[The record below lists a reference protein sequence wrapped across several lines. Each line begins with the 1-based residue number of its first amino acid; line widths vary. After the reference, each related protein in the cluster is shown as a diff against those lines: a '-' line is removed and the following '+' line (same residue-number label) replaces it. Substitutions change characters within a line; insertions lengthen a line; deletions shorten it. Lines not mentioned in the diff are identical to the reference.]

1 MTTITRLYDSY
12 AHARIVIRDLK
23 AAGIADSDISVVANQ
38 AGASIEEETSN
49 TATGASLGAV
59 AGGGAGLLAGLGMM
73 AIPGVGPVVAAGWLA
88 ATLAGAVA
96 GAASGGVI
104 GALTELGHTP
114 EDAELYAEGLRRG
127 GTLVTVR
134 ADSRRETEIALIM
147 DRSQP
152 VDTGLRRDEY
162 RNAGWSGFDPAAAPH
177 TMSDV
182 ERERMRQA
190 KHQQ

>member
-1 MTTITRLYDSY
+1 MTAITRLYDSY
-12 AHARIVIRDLK
+12 AHAQVVLHDLK
-23 AAGIADSDISVVANQ
+23 VAGIADSDISVVANQ
-38 AGASIEEETSN
+38 KGAGIEESSN

-96 GAASGGVI
+96 GAASGGII
-104 GALTELGHTP
+104 GALTEIGHSP

-134 ADSRRETEIALIM
+134 AESRRQSEIEMIM
-147 DRSQP
+147 DRARP
-152 VDTGLRRDEY
+152 VNTGLRRDEY
-162 RNAGWSGFDPAAAPH
+162 RNAGWSGFDPKAAPH
-177 TMSDV
+177 AMSDV
-182 ERERMRQA
+182 ERERMRQSMTQA
-190 KHQQ
+190 

>member
-1 MTTITRLYDSY
+1 MTAITRLYDSY
-12 AHARIVIRDLK
+12 AQAQVVLRNLK
-23 AAGIADSDISVVANQ
+23 AAGIADSEISVVANRTG
-38 AGASIEEETSN
+38 AGIEEETSN

-88 ATLAGAVA
+88 ATLAGAAA
-96 GAASGGVI
+96 GAASGGII
-104 GALTELGHTP
+104 GALTEIGHTP

-134 ADSRRETEIALIM
+134 TDSRRDAEVELIM
-147 DRSQP
+147 DRTRP
-152 VDTGLRRDEY
+152 VDTGMRRDEY
-162 RNAGWSGFDPAAAPH
+162 RSAGWRGFDSQAAPH
-177 TMSDV
+177 TMSEA

-190 KHQQ
+190 MRQD